1 MKKVWKHSIVVGTSQ
16 GIGEAL
22 VYELARNGVS
32 TALVGRNTSAME
44 QVAAKAKLIAPTL
57 SFPVFTHDVTD
68 FDAVPSLFQEITR
81 ALGGLD
87 LVIYNSGIMPDVKR
101 DEYNFSLDHD
111 MINVNLLGAMAWLGE
126 AAKRFHS
133 VESGTIVGI
142 SSIAGER
149 GRIVNPG
156 YHTSKAALSTY
167 LESLRNRLT
176 RRGVSVT
183 TIKPGVVDTPMSKD
197 SPNRMF
203 LVSADEVARQTIKAA
218 RNGVVVKYIPWKWR
232 IVSMILHLLPS
243 FIFRK
248 LSF

>member
-1 MKKVWKHSIVVGTSQ
+1 MKKQWKHSIVVGTSQ

-22 VYELARNGVS
+22 VYELARSGVS
-32 TALVGRNTSAME
+32 TALIGRNTAAME
-44 QVAAKAKLIAPTL
+44 IVAAKARLISPTL

-68 FDAVPSLFQEITR
+68 FDAVPSLFQEVTR
-81 ALGGLD
+81 TLGGLD
-87 LVIYNSGIMPDVKR
+87 LIIYNSGVMPDVKR
-101 DEYNFSLDHD
+101 DEYNFSLDHA
-111 MINVNLLGAMAWLGE
+111 MINVNLLGAMAWLDE

-149 GRIVNPG
+149 GRIVNPA

-218 RNGVVVKYIPWKWR
+218 RKGVVVKYIPWKWR